1 MSSATEPAAGLPL
14 RILCL
19 DGGGVRGLSS
29 LLVLERIMER
39 IKESEG
45 LLQVPRP
52 CDRFGLIGGIGTGGI
67 IAIMLGRLGM
77 SVHDSIQAYKHLAD
91 SVFVPEPTPGTTSS
105 SAFSGEKLEMAMKEI
120 IRNNC
125 RDPQCVRLRER
136 NGPVTDINMCPHEDI
151 LFRDEH
157 CTRTAVLA
165 MSASKF
171 DTRPTLLK
179 TYGYSRY
186 FRECTVSEVAR
197 ATSAALA
204 FFDSVK
210 LSRHHIEFLDARY
223 WYNNPCNQLISEAQ
237 KQFPVRQ
244 MVVLSIGT
252 DIDDVVEITDVT
264 VLEALS
270 KMAATSK
277 QTDLRLRDKHSG
289 TAIYHRFNVERGLR
303 DTKVCD
309 LDKWGRIAAHTIN
322 YLEENEE
329 PLKKF
334 VTAFTMSNTPQLQIN
349 DEEKNKQC
357 LSDFYVTDPSA
368 DKKDIESKKGGL
380 LKDCYQWIVNH
391 QDFQRFR
398 TEKESRILW
407 IKGDPGKGKTMLLC
421 GIIDTLELDSS
432 VDVSYFFCQA
442 ASSQLNTATAVLRGL
457 IHELARRNPQLTK
470 HVRAKYDCMG
480 KTFFS
485 NRNLWHSL
493 CDILTALLKDP
504 SLRNVIL
511 VVDALDE
518 CSVGRRDL
526 LEFIAESSHAKWIV
540 SSRNWRDIEEI
551 MNDAEQEVKI
561 HLDINQHSVCA
572 AVDSYITLKVD
583 QLARQKKYDDD
594 LKLDILEYLRSNAEG
609 TFLWVALVVQEL
621 SNENL
626 QNWHALSE
634 LRSLPLGLHPLYE
647 RMQERI
653 SKLKDADVCKEIIAT
668 ALAVYR
674 PLTLEEL
681 HGLVKPLEVLKK
693 DNIEKIIALCGSFLT
708 LHDGVISFVHQSAK
722 DYFLSKGSDET
733 RASRLQNL
741 HERVFLRSL
750 DILHEKLK
758 RDIYGLQAPGCL
770 IDEVSVPKPD
780 PLAAIRYSCT
790 YWVDHLCDSGKTGSV
805 GKSDRVLAFIK
816 DKYLQWIEALSL
828 LKNISVAERGIERLR
843 LDFGES
849 SKHLNDVMMDAGR
862 FLLFHGEAID
872 IAPLQVYVSALIFSP
887 TNSLIRRM
895 FQHEEPDWI
904 ALKPKVGANWSAC
917 LRTFEGHTRP
927 VASVMFS
934 NDAQR
939 LVSASGD
946 KTIKIWDATSGTC
959 LQTLEGHDEW
969 VKSVVFSNDGQRLAS
984 VSGDKTVKIWDATSG
999 ACLHNLDG
1007 HTDLLKSV
1015 MFTNDGQRLA
1025 SVSDDKIVKI
1035 WDATAGACLQ
1045 TFGNYQM
1052 YVTSVAFSNDGQ
1064 RLASAS
1070 FDTTVKIWDAS
1081 SGECLQTLK
1090 GHEYWVTFVVFSNDG
1105 QRLASVSSD
1114 KTVEIWDATAG
1125 TCLETLEGH
1134 HSAVRSLV
1142 FSNDGKRLA
1151 SVSHEKTVKIW
1162 DATSGACLH
1171 TLEGHDEWVS
1181 SVVFSND
1188 GQRLASV
1195 STGNSVKVW
1204 DATSGGLLQ
1213 TLEGHYSCVTSVAF
1227 SNDGQQLASGS
1238 SDCTVK
1244 IWDVTSGAFLQTLE
1258 GHDEQVTPVVF
1269 SDDGQRLASGSDDE
1283 TATNWD
1289 ATSGTCLQTLEG
1301 HNERVASV
1309 VFLNDGQQLASVS
1322 DDKKVKIWDTTSGAC
1337 LQTFEVDD
1345 YWVESVVFTN
1355 DGQRLVTVSDDE
1367 TLKIWDATSG
1377 ACLQTLEGHHSD
1389 VRLLLFSNDAQR
1401 LALVSHLKTIK
1412 IWDTTSGACLQTFEV
1427 DDYWVE
1433 SVVFTNDG
1441 QRLVTVSDDNTVK
1454 IWDATSGACL
1464 KTLEGH
1470 HSDVRLLL
1478 FSNDAQRLALVSH
1491 LKTIKIW
1498 DTTSD
1503 VSPLTL
1509 EGHDDWVSSVAF
1521 SNDGQ
1526 RLASASWD
1534 KTAKI
1539 WDATTG
1545 ACLQTLWDHDDR
1557 VLFVVFSIDG
1567 KRLASVSDDNIATIW
1582 DATSGECLYV
1592 LWGHRG
1598 SVSSVVFSIDGRRL
1612 ASASEDKKVKIWDA
1626 ISGACLQTLEGN
1638 RTHVTSLVFSN
1649 DGQRLASGSYDGT
1662 VKIWDA
1668 MLDS

>member
-91 SVFVPEPTPGTTSS
+91 SVFVPEPTHGTTSS
-105 SAFSGEKLEMAMKEI
+105 SAFSAEKLEMAIKEI

-136 NGPVTDINMCPHEDI
+136 NGPARDINMCPHEDI
-151 LFRDEH
+151 LFPDEH

-171 DTRPTLLK
+171 HTRPTLLK
-179 TYGYSRY
+179 TYDSSGC
-186 FRECTVSEVAR
+186 FRKCTVSEVAR
-197 ATSAALA
+197 ATSAAVA

-210 LSRHHIEFLDARY
+210 LSRHHIEFLDTRY
-223 WYNNPCNQLISEAQ
+223 WYNNPCQQLISEAQ
-237 KQFPVRQ
+237 KQFPLRQ

-252 DIDDVVEITDVT
+252 GIDDVVEITDVT
-264 VLEALS
+264 VLEALL
-270 KMAATSK
+270 KMATTSK

-289 TAIYHRFNVERGLR
+289 TAVYHRFNVERGLR
-303 DTKVCD
+303 DTKVSD

-334 VTAFTMSNTPQLQIN
+334 VTAFTMSNTPQLQICH
-349 DEEKNKQC
+349 EEKNKKC

-368 DKKDIESKKGGL
+368 DKKEIESKKGGL

-391 QDFQRFR
+391 EDFQRFL

-407 IKGDPGKGKTMLLC
+407 ITGDPGKGKTMLLC
-421 GIIDTLELDSS
+421 GIIDTLGHDSS
-432 VDVSYFFCQA
+432 LDVSYFFCQA
-442 ASSQLNTATAVLRGL
+442 SSSQLNTATAVLRRL
-457 IHELARRNPQLTK
+457 IHQLARRNPQLTK

-504 SLRNVIL
+504 SLRKAVLII
-511 VVDALDE
+511 DAVDE

-526 LEFIAESSHAKWIV
+526 LEFITKSSHAKWIV

-551 MNDAEQEVKI
+551 LNDGEQEAKI
-561 HLDINQHSVCA
+561 HIEINQDSVSA

-583 QLARQKKYDDD
+583 QLARQKKYDND
-594 LKLDILEYLRSNAEG
+594 LKLDILECLRSNAEG

-634 LRSLPLGLHPLYE
+634 LRSLPPGLHPLYE
-647 RMQERI
+647 RMQDRI
-653 SKLKDADVCKEIIAT
+653 SKLKDADVCEDIIAT

-674 PLTLEEL
+674 PITLEEL
-681 HGLVKPLEVLKK
+681 RGLVKLLESLKK
-693 DNIEKIIALCGSFLT
+693 ENIRDTIALCGSFLI
-708 LHDGVISFVHQSAK
+708 LHEGVISFVHQSAK

-733 RASRLQNL
+733 RASRFKNL

-750 DILHEKLK
+750 DILRVKLK

-790 YWVDHLCDSGKTGSV
+790 YWVDHLCDSAKTSRV
-805 GKSDRVLAFIK
+805 SKSDKVLAFIK
-816 DKYLQWIEALSL
+816 DKYLQWLEALSL

-849 SKHLNDVMMDAGR
+849 SKHLNDVMVDAGR
-862 FLLFHGEAID
+862 FLLFHGEAIG

-904 ALKPKVGANWSAC
+904 ALKPKVEENWSAC

-927 VASVMFS
+927 VKSVMFS

-939 LVSASGD
+939 LASASGD

-959 LQTLEGHDEW
+959 LQTLEGHDDW

-984 VSGDKTVKIWDATSG
+984 LSSDMTVKIWDATSG

-1007 HTDLLKSV
+1007 HTDRLKSV
-1015 MFTNDGQRLA
+1015 MFSNDGQRLA
-1025 SVSDDKIVKI
+1025 SMSDDNIVKI

-1045 TFGNYQM
+1045 TFGNYHM
-1052 YVTSVAFSNDGQ
+1052 YVASVAFSNDGQ

-1070 FDTTVKIWDAS
+1070 LDTTVKIWDAS

-1090 GHEYWVTFVVFSNDG
+1090 GHDNWVTFVVFSNDG
-1105 QRLASVSSD
+1105 QRLASVSND
-1114 KTVEIWDATAG
+1114 KTVKIWDATAG
-1125 TCLETLEGH
+1125 ACLETLEGH
-1134 HSAVRSLV
+1134 HSDVRSLV
-1142 FSNDGKRLA
+1142 FSNDGQRLA

-1213 TLEGHYSCVTSVAF
+1213 TLEGHYCCVTSVAF

-1238 SDCTVK
+1238 WDCTVK

-1258 GHDEQVTPVVF
+1258 RHDEQVTLVVF

-1283 TATNWD
+1283 TDTNWD

-1301 HNERVASV
+1301 HNEPVASV

-1322 DDKKVKIWDTTSGAC
+1322 DEKNIKIWDTTSGAC
-1337 LQTFEVDD
+1337 LETLENNHTYPTLVAFSNDRQRLASVSDDKMLKIWDATSGACLQTFEIHDS
-1345 YWVESVVFTN
+1345 WVESVVFTN
-1355 DGQRLVTVSDDE
+1355 DGQRLVTVSEDN
-1367 TLKIWDATSG
+1367 TVKIWDATSG
-1377 ACLQTLEGHHSD
+1377 ACLQTLEGHHID
-1389 VRLLLFSNDAQR
+1389 VRLLVFSNDAQR
-1401 LALVSHLKTIK
+1401 LALVSHQKTIN
-1412 IWDTTSGACLQTFEV
+1412 IWG
-1427 DDYWVE
+1427 
-1433 SVVFTNDG
+1433 
-1441 QRLVTVSDDNTVK
+1441 
-1454 IWDATSGACL
+1454 
-1464 KTLEGH
+1464 
-1470 HSDVRLLL
+1470 
-1478 FSNDAQRLALVSH
+1478 
-1491 LKTIKIW
+1491 
-1498 DTTSD
+1498 TTSD
-1503 VSPLTL
+1503 VFPLTL

-1545 ACLQTLWDHDDR
+1545 ACLHTLWDHDDR

-1567 KRLASVSDDNIATIW
+1567 KRLASVSDDKIATIW

-1598 SVSSVVFSIDGRRL
+1598 SVSSVVFSIDGQRL

-1626 ISGACLQTLEGN
+1626 TSGACLQTLEGN

-1668 MLDS
+1668 MLHS